1 MTTDTMQRIE
11 TFFNRDNEAE
21 GVEHFT
27 TFEHI
32 PRNLVEYLIN
42 IWKL

>member
-1 MTTDTMQRIE
+1 MTSETMQRIE
-11 TFFNRDNEAE
+11 TFFKRDNKAE
-21 GVEHFT
+21 GVEHYT
-27 TFEHI
+27 AFEHI